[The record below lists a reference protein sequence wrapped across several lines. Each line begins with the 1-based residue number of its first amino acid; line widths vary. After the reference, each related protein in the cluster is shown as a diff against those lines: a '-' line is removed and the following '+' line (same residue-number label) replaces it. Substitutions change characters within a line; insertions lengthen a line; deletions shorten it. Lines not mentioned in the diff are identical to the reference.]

1 MPRNPAKNRRA
12 AEGVVAAACRSFPP
26 VAADNPRALILGSM
40 PGVKSLAAGE
50 YYAHPQNAFWKIL
63 STLFDMPADNYAQ
76 RLQIITKNH
85 LALWDVLQYCERQ
98 GSLDSAIDSAS
109 IEVNDFTTFLTQHK
123 NIRRVFLNGGKAA
136 QEFKRR
142 VLPDLPR
149 EITARL
155 TITQLPSTSPAH
167 AGMTFTDKAAAWSM
181 ISDFEVLK

>member
-1 MPRNPAKNRRA
+1 MPRNSAKNRRT
-12 AEGVVAAACRSFPP
+12 AERVVAAACRSFPP

-50 YYAHPQNAFWKIL
+50 YYAHPQNAFGKIL
-63 STLFDMPADNYAQ
+63 STLFDMPAGDYAQ
-76 RLQIITKNH
+76 RLRIITENN
-85 LALWDVLQYCERQ
+85 LALWDVLKYCERE
-98 GSLDSAIDSAS
+98 GSLDSAIDGTS
-109 IEVNDFTTFLTQHK
+109 IEVNDFAALLTQHK

-155 TITQLPSTSPAH
+155 KITQLPSTSPAH
-167 AGMTFTDKAAAWSM
+167 AGMTFADKAAAWSI